1 MRLISEEGGGEVLR
15 GNDDDDDEEDGM
27 TMKNAREMSDKA
39 YGKEGGG
46 RCETY
51 LRKKT
56 PPPVA
61 MDEG

>member
-1 MRLISEEGGGEVLR
+1 MRLISEEGGGGVLR

-46 RCETY
+46 DARHI
-51 LRKKT
+51 
-56 PPPVA
+56 
-61 MDEG
+61 